1 MNYYVIVKKYEK
13 YTYRK
18 LYVISWKAKKK
29 KGQIAKYDTCAL
41 HFCKRKYLYICTFLM
56 DLKRF

>member
-29 KGQIAKYDTCAL
+29 GKLPSMTHVHCIFVKGSLYTYA
-41 HFCKRKYLYICTFLM
+41 HF
-56 DLKRF
+56 

>member
-29 KGQIAKYDTCAL
+29 KGKLPSMTHAHCIFVKGSIYTYA
-41 HFCKRKYLYICTFLM
+41 HF
-56 DLKRF
+56 